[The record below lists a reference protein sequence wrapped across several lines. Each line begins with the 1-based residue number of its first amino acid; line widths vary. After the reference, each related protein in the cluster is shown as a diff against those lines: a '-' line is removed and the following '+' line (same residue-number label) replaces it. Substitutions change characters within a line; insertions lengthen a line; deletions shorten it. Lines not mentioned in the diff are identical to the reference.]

1 MNSSVKS
8 FVPSVSVL
16 LDPAPL
22 LAAVVLELLAAG
34 VEVELEFDL
43 LLPHAASSSA
53 TISDSATATIGA
65 DGLRLIEPLDMSSSF
80 CGCHPPARSGPSPC
94 TTVLRPRP
102 RSGRGVTAN

>member
-8 FVPSVSVL
+8 LVPSVSVL

-22 LAAVVLELLAAG
+22 LAAVVVELAAG
-34 VEVELEFDL
+34 VGVELELDL
-43 LLPHAASSSA
+43 LLPHAASSIA
-53 TISDSATATIGA
+53 TISESATATIGA